1 MRIHQL
7 QKLPGGIDNS
17 FGAAW
22 THFSIRFFGCLVRS
36 HHQAQVL
43 CGFTWLS
50 LGSCI
55 SRWFII
61 QMESTSH
68 PVLQHVLFRK
78 LFSNFAW
85 THVMIS
91 IKSRWQDS
99 LFRHFYR
106 LTLKSRTCQF
116 VFWSIKHRNIVTPLI
131 ENVGMVVLRSGQSY
145 SLYMNENVCCLLIL
159 NYH

>member
-1 MRIHQL
+1 MSIHQL
-7 QKLPGGIDNS
+7 QKLSGGIVTLLVLH
-17 FGAAW
+17 GLI
-22 THFSIRFFGCLVRS
+22 SIRFFGCLVRF

-50 LGSCI
+50 LGSCT
-55 SRWFII
+55 SRRFII

-68 PVLQHVLFRK
+68 PVLQDVLFRK
-78 LFSNFAW
+78 LFSNFVW

-106 LTLKSRTCQF
+106 LTSKSKTCQF
-116 VFWSIKHRNIVTPLI
+116 MFWFMKHRNIVTPLI
-131 ENVGMVVLRSGQSY
+131 ENVGMVVLSSRQSY
-145 SLYMNENVCCLLIL
+145 SLLMDEQCCSGNLI
-159 NYH
+159 